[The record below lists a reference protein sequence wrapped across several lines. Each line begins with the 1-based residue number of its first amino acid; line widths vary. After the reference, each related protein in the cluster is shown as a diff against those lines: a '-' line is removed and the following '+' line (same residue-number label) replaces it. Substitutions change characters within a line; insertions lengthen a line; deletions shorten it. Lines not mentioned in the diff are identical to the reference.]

1 MIKVIIDRFEGEFA
15 VCEAEK
21 GKMINIEKFRLPANA
36 KEGDVLIVSP
46 DKSEIDEEE
55 TKKRKKRI
63 EELMRDLW
71 K

>member
-1 MIKVIIDRFEGEFA
+1 MIKVIKDRFEGEFA

-46 DKSEIDEEE
+46 DKIEIDEEE